1 MSTQIAEP
9 SFLSQT
15 SSVRDR
21 LLRLDQ
27 VKEIVGLGKTLI
39 YRMVSDGEFP
49 VPYKPG
55 GSATRWSENEIL
67 GWLSSCAKQRQQQ
80 VAR

>member
-1 MSTQIAEP
+1 MQI
-9 SFLSQT
+9 SDQQT
-15 SSVRDR
+15 LEKIGGQAAGIRDR

-39 YRMVSDGEFP
+39 YRLIGSGDFP

-55 GSATRWSENEIL
+55 GSATRWSENEIHD
-67 GWLSSCAKQRQQQ
+67 WLADCASR
-80 VAR
+80 RRN

>member
-1 MSTQIAEP
+1 MRLAGA
-9 SFLSQT
+9 
-15 SSVRDR
+15 DR

-39 YRMVSDGEFP
+39 YRLIGAGEFP

-55 GSATRWSENEIL
+55 GSVARWSENEIDL
-67 GWLSSCAKQRQQQ
+67 WLAACA
-80 VAR
+80 ARRVQ